1 MNYRSI
7 LKQNQ
12 VSLLLIALAFPVSV
26 TTSSLYA
33 ATTDV
38 SITQQQKAISGV
50 IFDGAM
56 NEPLIGANV
65 IVKGTTNGTVTDLDG
80 KFTLEANPNDI
91 LVISSIGFKT
101 IEIKAS
107 EAAKGKII
115 LSEDSQALDEVVIV
129 GYGTQK
135 KVNLTGAV
143 ASVSSEEL
151 KERVNTNVLASVQG
165 QVPGVTIISRPGAAP
180 SINFRGRGNLGTSS
194 PLFVID
200 GAIADATVFSALDP
214 NTIESVSFLKD
225 AASSAIYGSR
235 AAYGVVMVKT
245 KGGKEGDLKVNYNGY
260 FGVKMATYTPKV
272 LSSEWY
278 ARLANEAALN
288 DNPNAQVPYTDEM
301 IQKFRDGSDPD
312 MYPNTNWYDLVLD
325 DVSTITKHSLSFSGG
340 NKVKYY
346 TGLGYTF
353 DDKFTPGANSNRY
366 NLTTNISSAIKS
378 WVSMRANINYIQ
390 DDNKSDKGGISY
402 VELLTVP
409 STYVAKQS
417 NGEWG
422 SYEGGKPASTVNM
435 LRNPLRK
442 QNQGNWSK
450 NKTTNTLL
458 NLALDFKPVKGLV
471 LTGEMIY
478 KVYDYKG
485 TTYDASTSKIK
496 DFKTGLELNGSQT
509 DESKMTYEWIEH
521 NRLTYNGLANYEWSN
536 DKHSFNVLAGVSYEH
551 YQYQKQKSYR
561 KNFPTNNMTDLNGG
575 SSAPNDTVSTKIIAG
590 VSSRHSLPDG
600 VSIRK
605 HSCRM

>member
-38 SITQQQKAISGV
+38 SITQQKKAISGV

-366 NLTTNISSAIKS
+366 NLTTNISSDIKS

-442 QNQGNWSK
+442 QNQGNW
-450 NKTTNTLL
+450 
-458 NLALDFKPVKGLV
+458 
-471 LTGEMIY
+471 
-478 KVYDYKG
+478 
-485 TTYDASTSKIK
+485 
-496 DFKTGLELNGSQT
+496 
-509 DESKMTYEWIEH
+509 
-521 NRLTYNGLANYEWSN
+521 
-536 DKHSFNVLAGVSYEH
+536 
-551 YQYQKQKSYR
+551 
-561 KNFPTNNMTDLNGG
+561 
-575 SSAPNDTVSTKIIAG
+575 
-590 VSSRHSLPDG
+590 
-600 VSIRK
+600 
-605 HSCRM
+605 

>member
-1 MNYRSI
+1 MNYRSM
-7 LKQNQ
+7 LKQKQ
-12 VSLLLIALAFPVSV
+12 ISLLLIALAFPVSV

-38 SITQQQKAISGV
+38 SITQQKKAISGV
-50 IFDGAM
+50 IFDGTM

-101 IEIKAS
+101 IEVKAS
-107 EAAKGKII
+107 ETTKGKIL

-245 KGGKEGDLKVNYNGY
+245 KGGKEGDLKINYNGY

-366 NLTTNISSAIKS
+366 NLTTNISSDIKS

-521 NRLTYNGLANYEWSN
+521 RR
-536 DKHSFNVLAGVSYEH
+536 F
-551 YQYQKQKSYR
+551 
-561 KNFPTNNMTDLNGG
+561 
-575 SSAPNDTVSTKIIAG
+575 
-590 VSSRHSLPDG
+590 
-600 VSIRK
+600 
-605 HSCRM
+605 CRPPADWRC